1 MRAPQ
6 QRHKTHGLS
15 NIHFLVAMEGT
26 RPKSTSHRS
35 WFLVLLAVFSHDFT
49 YIFHQKKRRGE
60 RRGEER
66 ELLPVRIPSKLGP
79 YQLCLP
85 LMVNNSLKIL
95 SLNTVAFGVRTLD
108 FRENMSPPVIG
119 RLGRLLK

>member
-1 MRAPQ
+1 M
-6 QRHKTHGLS
+6 TL
-15 NIHFLVAMEGT
+15 L
-26 RPKSTSHRS
+26 TSFIR
-35 WFLVLLAVFSHDFT
+35 
-49 YIFHQKKRRGE
+49 RRGE
-60 RRGEER
+60 GKGEER
-66 ELLPVRIPSKLGP
+66 RGGEKERRGVKRQFELLPVRIPSKLGP